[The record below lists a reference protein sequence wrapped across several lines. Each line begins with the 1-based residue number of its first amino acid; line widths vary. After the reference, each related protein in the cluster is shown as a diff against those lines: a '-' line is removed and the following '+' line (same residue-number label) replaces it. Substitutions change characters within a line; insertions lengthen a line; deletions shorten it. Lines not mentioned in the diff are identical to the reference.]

1 MYLFIGVSTYP
12 FQLRPFF
19 NFCHIAHQCWQDTNL
34 TNKTLTWLSWS
45 VQVSFDILIGC
56 CTFCLK
62 NAFWNLFISSEPKV
76 LISLG
81 VHCCVHPFYISVVY
95 QITGE
100 IWTKTTAVTIGFI
113 NISIQI
119 KETDFFYVPATK
131 WPGHSVTHVCNSE
144 IKQLSPL
151 FFAMLW
157 DIDMIFGIRV
167 YNDEL
172 QIEFTFRS
180 SSMIFGQVMV
190 LGHWNLAKYLV
201 VTPFLAHLTQR
212 VMWAIV
218 TTESPLTFH
227 ILIN

>member
-151 FFAMLW
+151 SLCFEILTWFL
-157 DIDMIFGIRV
+157 V
-167 YNDEL
+167 YEC
-172 QIEFTFRS
+172 IMMSYKS
-180 SSMIFGQVMV
+180 SLHFVPVQ
-190 LGHWNLAKYLV
+190 WFLAKLWSLDIEIW
-201 VTPFLAHLTQR
+201 PN
-212 VMWAIV
+212 I
-218 TTESPLTFH
+218 
-227 ILIN
+227 